1 MRMLNTGSRAYVAA
15 TRLHVP
21 RILPKFVSRARLVE
35 DAVGQSRFTL
45 VCAPAGYGKSML
57 VADWATR
64 AAARDEPVAW
74 LSLHEQD
81 DRPYEFWSALIEALV
96 LAGLPGRTEQL
107 DGLTPPAQGTEPRFV
122 TKVVESLLVAGV
134 RWIVLDD
141 VHLLHDAEVLRG
153 LDILLAELPPE
164 VGLVMACRSE
174 PSLTL
179 HRLRLDGSL
188 SDVRG
193 KDLAFTDVE
202 ALELFAAGGLPMT
215 ADAISNLVGLTEG
228 WAAAL
233 RMAVL
238 AAMVGGDDP
247 AEVVAAFDG
256 DVRTV
261 IEYVLTEVV
270 HRLDPELVEFL
281 YATCAPHHLSIDL
294 AAHLSG
300 RPDAGALLDRL
311 CAANAL
317 VSQSGDSA
325 WYRYHALLRSCLL
338 AALARRDVEA
348 PARQHRATAVWLD
361 SHGEPATALRHA
373 TRAGDEALLVGMLRA
388 NGLQMVLSGRGDLVR
403 EAIASRDS
411 PVTDHRVAVIAALAA
426 LDVNDLPAA
435 DDALSA
441 ASVDD
446 PPSDPTY
453 AAMLAAAV
461 VQRALAGGDVVAALQ
476 DSAILDIATTGD
488 SDVNLVL
495 LSQRG
500 PARMRAGDYRGA
512 IDDLEQALVLARS
525 RRYDQVV
532 LETMSQLS
540 GMTGAMC
547 DFQAALDWSD
557 QAIAFATQHGWRD
570 SPRLAHSYLV
580 AAWTAFQTGDGRGQL
595 EYAELGMRALDGVND
610 AEVGLGIR
618 GMHALATFEATTGP
632 DRAAAAET
640 FRRLSQLDAAHHV
653 SPAAISA
660 STPQE
665 IRMAL
670 AIGNETWAGEIAAR
684 VRDQMPGSAEST
696 IPEAQILAAAGRTR
710 DALTE
715 LEPVLDGTRPAH
727 VPTTVVYAQ
736 VLAAALESSMG
747 NNVRAFDVLRKALE
761 WAVPN
766 NFRRPFIDVWPHL
779 EPLLSRNRSRFGPAE
794 GFVAALLA
802 HHAEQA
808 DPATGV
814 IDTLLS
820 AREIDVLHD
829 LPSRLT
835 IPEIAKAEGVSE
847 NTVKTHVRS
856 IYQKLGVNTRSAAVR
871 EARGRGLI

>member
-1 MRMLNTGSRAYVAA
+1 MVDTGSRAHVAP
-15 TRLHVP
+15 TRLRVP
-21 RILPKFVSRARLVE
+21 RILPTFVSRARLVE
-35 DAVGQSRFTL
+35 DAVGQCRFTL

-64 AAARDEPVAW
+64 ASARDEPVAW
-74 LSLHEQD
+74 LSLHKQD
-81 DRPYEFWSALIEALV
+81 DGPYEFWSALIEALV
-96 LAGLPGRTEQL
+96 LAGRPGRTEQL

-122 TKVVESLLVAGV
+122 TKVVESLLAAGV

-164 VGLVMACRSE
+164 VGLVLVCRSE

-202 ALELFAAGGLPMT
+202 ALELFAISGLPMT

-338 AALARRDVEA
+338 AALARRDAEA

-373 TRAGDEALLVGMLRA
+373 ARGADQGLLGALIRA
-388 NGLQMVLSGRGDLVR
+388 NGLQMILSGRGDLVR
-403 EAIASRDS
+403 AALASRDGTV
-411 PVTDHRVAVIAALAA
+411 PDQRIAIITALAA

-441 ASVDD
+441 ALARTA
-446 PPSDPTY
+446 PSEAPAAAPSEPTA

-495 LSQRG
+495 LSRRG
-500 PARMRAGDYRGA
+500 PARMRAGDYLGA
-512 IDDLEQALVLARS
+512 IDDLEQALVRPAAAVTTRS
-525 RRYDQVV
+525 CSRPCHSCPGSPAPCATSTRPSTGPTRPSRSPPGTAGGTRRAWPTPTSWPHGPPSRP
-532 LETMSQLS
+532 ET
-540 GMTGAMC
+540 A
-547 DFQAALDWSD
+547 
-557 QAIAFATQHGWRD
+557 HD
-570 SPRLAHSYLV
+570 SCSTRSSV
-580 AAWTAFQTGDGRGQL
+580 CERWTA
-595 EYAELGMRALDGVND
+595 
-610 AEVGLGIR
+610 
-618 GMHALATFEATTGP
+618 
-632 DRAAAAET
+632 
-640 FRRLSQLDAAHHV
+640 
-653 SPAAISA
+653 
-660 STPQE
+660 
-665 IRMAL
+665 
-670 AIGNETWAGEIAAR
+670 
-684 VRDQMPGSAEST
+684 
-696 IPEAQILAAAGRTR
+696 
-710 DALTE
+710 
-715 LEPVLDGTRPAH
+715 
-727 VPTTVVYAQ
+727 
-736 VLAAALESSMG
+736 
-747 NNVRAFDVLRKALE
+747 
-761 WAVPN
+761 
-766 NFRRPFIDVWPHL
+766 
-779 EPLLSRNRSRFGPAE
+779 
-794 GFVAALLA
+794 
-802 HHAEQA
+802 
-808 DPATGV
+808 
-814 IDTLLS
+814 
-820 AREIDVLHD
+820 
-829 LPSRLT
+829 
-835 IPEIAKAEGVSE
+835 
-847 NTVKTHVRS
+847 
-856 IYQKLGVNTRSAAVR
+856 
-871 EARGRGLI
+871 

>member
-1 MRMLNTGSRAYVAA
+1 
-15 TRLHVP
+15 
-21 RILPKFVSRARLVE
+21 
-35 DAVGQSRFTL
+35 
-45 VCAPAGYGKSML
+45 
-57 VADWATR
+57 
-64 AAARDEPVAW
+64 
-74 LSLHEQD
+74 
-81 DRPYEFWSALIEALV
+81 
-96 LAGLPGRTEQL
+96 
-107 DGLTPPAQGTEPRFV
+107 
-122 TKVVESLLVAGV
+122 
-134 RWIVLDD
+134 
-141 VHLLHDAEVLRG
+141 
-153 LDILLAELPPE
+153 
-164 VGLVMACRSE
+164 
-174 PSLTL
+174 
-179 HRLRLDGSL
+179 
-188 SDVRG
+188 
-193 KDLAFTDVE
+193 
-202 ALELFAAGGLPMT
+202 
-215 ADAISNLVGLTEG
+215 
-228 WAAAL
+228 
-233 RMAVL
+233 L

-247 AEVVAAFDG
+247 AEVVASFDG

-294 AAHLSG
+294 AAQLSG

-361 SHGEPATALRHA
+361 THGEPATALGHA
-373 TRAGDEALLVGMLRA
+373 ARGGDQALLDALLRA
-388 NGLQMVLSGRGDLVR
+388 NGLQMILSGRGDLVR
-403 EAIASRDS
+403 AALASRDGIA
-411 PVTDHRVAVIAALAA
+411 TDHRVAVITALAA

-435 DDALSA
+435 DDALSVVPA
-441 ASVDD
+441 GD
-446 PPSDPTY
+446 PRSEPAY
-453 AAMLAAAV
+453 AAMVAAAV
-461 VQRALAGGDVVAALQ
+461 VQRALAGGDVVGALQ
-476 DSAILDIATTGD
+476 DSAILDIALTGD

-495 LSQRG
+495 LAQRG
-500 PARMRAGDYRGA
+500 PARMRAGDYLGA

-547 DFQAALDWSD
+547 DFNASLDWSD
-557 QAIAFATQHGWRD
+557 QAIAFATRHGWRD
-570 SPRLAHSYLV
+570 SPRLAYSYVV
-580 AAWTAFQTGDGRGQL
+580 AAWTAFQTGDCQRQL
-595 EYAELGMRALDGVND
+595 QCAELGMRALDGVNN
-610 AEVGLGIR
+610 AEVELGVR

-632 DRAAAAET
+632 ERAVAAEA
-640 FRRLSQLDAAHHV
+640 FRRIWQIEPAEHI

-660 STPQE
+660 VTPQE
-665 IRMAL
+665 IRVAL
-670 AIGNETWAGEIAAR
+670 AIGSEDWAAQTAAR
-684 VRDQMPGSAEST
+684 VRAQMPGSAECT
-696 IPEAQILAAAGRTR
+696 IPDAQILAAAGRTR

-736 VLAAALESSMG
+736 VLAAALESSLG
-747 NNVRAFDVLRKALE
+747 NDVRAFDVLRKALE
-761 WAVPN
+761 WTVPN
-766 NFRRPFIDVWPHL
+766 NFRRPFIDLWPHL

-808 DPATGV
+808 DRAAGV

-820 AREIDVLHD
+820 AREVDVLHD

-835 IPEIAKAEGVSE
+835 IPEIAEAEGVSE

-856 IYQKLGVNTRSAAVR
+856 IYQKLG
-871 EARGRGLI
+871 

>member
-1 MRMLNTGSRAYVAA
+1 MLNTGSRAYVAP
-15 TRLHVP
+15 TRLRVP
-21 RILPKFVSRARLVE
+21 RILPTFVSRDRLVE
-35 DAVGQSRFTL
+35 DAVGRCRFTL

-64 AAARDEPVAW
+64 AAAREEPVAW
-74 LSLHEQD
+74 LSLHKQD
-81 DRPYEFWSALIEALV
+81 DKPYEFWSALIEALV

-107 DGLTPPAQGTEPRFV
+107 DGLTPPAQGTEPGFV

-141 VHLLHDAEVLRG
+141 VHLLHDDEVLHG

-164 VGLVMACRSE
+164 VGLVMMCRSE

-202 ALELFAAGGLPMT
+202 ALELFAASGLPMT

-228 WAAAL
+228 WPAVL

-247 AEVVAAFDG
+247 AEVVASFDG

-294 AAHLSG
+294 AAQLSG

-311 CAANAL
+311 CTANAL
-317 VSQSGDSA
+317 VSQSGDSS

-361 SHGEPATALRHA
+361 AHGEPATALRHA
-373 TRAGDEALLVGMLRA
+373 ARSRDQDLLDTLLRA

-403 EAIASRDS
+403 ATLASRDGIA
-411 PVTDHRVAVIAALAA
+411 TDHRVGVIAALAA

-435 DDALSA
+435 DDALSVVPA
-441 ASVDD
+441 GD
-446 PPSDPTY
+446 PRSEPTY
-453 AAMLAAAV
+453 AAMVAAAL

-476 DSAILDIATTGD
+476 DSAILDVAMTGD

-495 LSQRG
+495 LTQRG
-500 PARMRAGDYRGA
+500 PARMRAGDYLGA

-540 GMTGAMC
+540 GMTGARC
-547 DFQAALDWSD
+547 DFNASLDWAER
-557 QAIAFATQHGWRD
+557 AIAFATRHGWRE
-570 SPRLAHSYLV
+570 SPRLAYSYVV
-580 AAWTAFQTGDGRGQL
+580 AAWIAFQTGDARVQR
-595 EYAELGMRALDGVND
+595 EYAELGLRSLDGVTN
-610 AEVGLGIR
+610 AEVEIGVR
-618 GMHALATFEATTGP
+618 SMHALATFETTTG
-632 DRAAAAET
+632 RARTTAAET
-640 FRRLSQLDAAHHV
+640 FRRVWQIDAADHL
-653 SPAAISA
+653 SPAAIS
-660 STPQE
+660 SVTPQKV
-665 IRMAL
+665 RMAL
-670 AIGNETWAGEIAAR
+670 AVGRDDWAAETAAR
-684 VRDQMPGSAEST
+684 VRGQMPGSAECGVLD
-696 IPEAQILAAAGRTR
+696 AQILASAGRAR
-710 DALTE
+710 DALAV
-715 LEPVLDGTRPAH
+715 LEPVLDGSLPAH
-727 VPTTVVYAQ
+727 LPTTVVYAQ
-736 VLAAALESSMG
+736 VLAAVLECSLG
-747 NNVRAFDVLRKALE
+747 NDVRAFDVLRQALI

-766 NFRRPFIDVWPHL
+766 VYRRPFIDMWPHL
-779 EPLLSRNRSRFGPAE
+779 ESLLSRNLSRFGPAE
-794 GFVAALLA
+794 DFVRALLA
-802 HHAEQA
+802 DEARHD
-808 DPATGV
+808 DPV
-814 IDTLLS
+814 VRVVDTLLS
-820 AREIDVLHD
+820 AREVDVLHD

-835 IPEIAKAEGVSE
+835 IPEIAEAEGVSE
-847 NTVKTHVRS
+847 NTVKTHLRS
-856 IYQKLGVNTRSAAVR
+856 IYQKLGVNSRSAAVR
-871 EARGRGLI
+871 TARERGLI